1 MEAEAS
7 NPLIFAL
14 DIPPREL
21 HRWLSLLKG
30 WVWGF
35 KVGKELFTEGG
46 PQVVKRIGEEGG
58 RVFLDLK
65 YHDIPNTVAG
75 AARAATRLGVEMFN
89 LHALGGREMMRRA
102 VEASREEA
110 ERLRVPP
117 PKVLAVTILTSLR
130 DRDLGEIGIEGEVKK
145 AVVRL
150 ALLAREAGVDGVVAS
165 PQEIEVIRAECGE
178 GFLIVTPGVRPKGMA
193 RHDQSRVL
201 TPGEAVKAGADF
213 LVVGR
218 PIREAEDPVRMAQA
232 ILTEVREA
240 RVRSS

>member
-14 DIPPREL
+14 DISPGEL
-21 HRWLSLLKG
+21 SRWLGLLKD

-46 PQVVKRIGEEGG
+46 PQVVEKIREEGG

-75 AARAATRLGVEMFN
+75 AARAATRLEVEMFD
-89 LHALGGREMMRRA
+89 LHALGGQEMMRRA
-102 VEASREEA
+102 VEACREEA
-110 ERLRVPP
+110 ERLGVVP

-130 DRDLGEIGIEGEVKK
+130 DRDLEEIGIGGRVRDTV
-145 AVVRL
+145 ARL
-150 ALLAREAGVDGVVAS
+150 ALLARKAGVDGVVAS

-193 RHDQSRVL
+193 RHDQSRIL

-218 PIREAEDPVRMAQA
+218 PIREAEDPVWMAQA
-232 ILTEVREA
+232 ILAEVREA

>member
-1 MEAEAS
+1 
-7 NPLIFAL
+7 
-14 DIPPREL
+14 
-21 HRWLSLLKG
+21 
-30 WVWGF
+30 
-35 KVGKELFTEGG
+35 
-46 PQVVKRIGEEGG
+46 
-58 RVFLDLK
+58 
-65 YHDIPNTVAG
+65 
-75 AARAATRLGVEMFN
+75 
-89 LHALGGREMMRRA
+89 
-102 VEASREEA
+102 
-110 ERLRVPP
+110 
-117 PKVLAVTILTSLR
+117 
-130 DRDLGEIGIEGEVKK
+130 
-145 AVVRL
+145 
-150 ALLAREAGVDGVVAS
+150 VVAS